1 MRNQKFFEGEKD
13 HNNAVE
19 EHLPHLTPPPSKKE
33 KKKKRIYLK
42 DAQKDE
48 KSNTHDI

>member
-33 KKKKRIYLK
+33 KKKKKNLLERRTK
-42 DAQKDE
+42 RRE
-48 KSNTHDI
+48 E